1 MKIHI
6 ETDCREIAEQIA
18 SAFHK
23 EKQIEI
29 LGQNFA
35 LTDIEVEYPQF
46 NVRVDGFLLRPINK
60 EQPK

>member
-6 ETDCREIAEQIA
+6 ETDCPEITRQIVD
-18 SAFHK
+18 AFHN
-23 EKQIEI
+23 EKQIAI

-46 NVRVDGFLLRPINK
+46 NVRVNGFLLRPINK